1 MKNSLLT
8 FFGLATLGSAVA
20 QQTPSPSWTIS
31 QNASFS
37 ITSAGVRFLDA
48 VDQNTVWLLGYDGT
62 APGLDYNWWSK
73 TTNGGATYTSGN
85 VYADT
90 NTYVPANM
98 EGIDGNVAWVA
109 SYLKASQ
116 DRGAIHK
123 TTDGGAT
130 WTNMAAPNM
139 FSVAGT
145 SFVDFVSFLTP
156 SVGIALGD
164 PINNDFEIYRTNNA
178 GTSWTAVPGANIPN
192 PLSGE
197 YGLVNIY
204 TKMGTTN
211 YWYGTN
217 KNRVY
222 RSTDAGLTW
231 SVSAQLTAT
240 AIGAVLGINDIAF
253 IDPMNGFLEAYF
265 GPTGNGTL
273 TVWNTTD
280 GGATWNMIPTVDAN
294 YGRNGVCG
302 IPGTSWYASA
312 GAGNGNNII
321 SFSMDNGV
329 TWNSWGGANI
339 QYLNVDFVSPTAGW
353 AGSFSSP
360 TLATQ
365 DGIYKYSGP
374 SLLQPASANF
384 TVSSA
389 GCVSVGLQVGNS
401 STGNPWPTY
410 SWSVT
415 PAAAINNSTAT
426 NPIFTFTNTGT
437 YTITVAATNP
447 SNTSTA
453 TRTVAVGLCTGI
465 HENALSAQNI
475 NLYPNPASDML
486 NIELPAV
493 NAFSYQIAD
502 VLGKSVINGV
512 VNDSRA
518 SINTSSLGK
527 GIYFITVQS
536 EGQKATKKIIIE

>member
-8 FFGLATLGSAVA
+8 FFGLAALGSAVA

-73 TTNGGATYTSGN
+73 TTNGGTTYTSGN

-98 EGIDGNVAWVA
+98 EGVDGNVAWVA
-109 SYLKASQ
+109 SYLKSTQ

-164 PINNDFEIYRTNNA
+164 PVGGDFEVYRTNNA
-178 GTSWTAVPGANIPN
+178 GTSWTAVPGANLPN
-192 PLSGE
+192 SLSGE

-204 TKMGTTN
+204 AKFGTTN
-211 YWYGTN
+211 YWFGTN
-217 KNRVY
+217 KNRIY
-222 RSTDAGLTW
+222 RSTDAGATW
-231 SVSAQLTAT
+231 SVAAQMTST
-240 AIGAVLGINDIAF
+240 IGAVLGVNRVAF
-253 IDPMNGFLEAYF
+253 MDAMHGLCEVYF
-265 GPTGNGTL
+265 GPQGSGTL
-273 TVWNTTD
+273 TLWNTSD
-280 GGATWNMIPTVDAN
+280 GGATWSMIPSVDPN
-294 YGRNGVCG
+294 YGQNGLCG

-312 GAGNGNNII
+312 GAGQGNNII

-339 QYLNVDFVSPTAGW
+339 QYLNVDFVSPTTGW
-353 AGSFSSP
+353 AGSFSDP
-360 TLATQ
+360 ATPSIG
-365 DGIYKYSGP
+365 GIYKYSGP
-374 SLLQPASANF
+374 SLLQPAAANF
-384 TVSSA
+384 TVSA
-389 GCVSVGLQVGNS
+389 TACASVGLQVNNS
-401 STGNPWPTY
+401 TTGNPWPTY

-415 PAAAINNSTAT
+415 PAAQISNTSAT

-437 YTITVAATNP
+437 YTITLAATNP

-453 TRTVAVGLCTGI
+453 TRTVSVGLCTGI

-475 NLYPNPASDML
+475 NLYPNPASEQL
-486 NIELPAV
+486 NIELPSV
-493 NAFSYQIAD
+493 SAFSYQISD

-512 VNDSRA
+512 VNGDSKA
-518 SINTSSLGK
+518 AINTSNLKS
-527 GIYFITVQS
+527 GIYFLTVQS
-536 EGQKATKKIIIE
+536 EGQKATRKIVIE